1 MKRDRSIGF
10 VGLSLL
16 ILVLGALPAWA
27 SESKDSPVGPESSS
41 ITDDK
46 ILLEAGRQ
54 IRRYAFY
61 SIFDNVLLEA
71 RDGRVVVSGEVMHP
85 WRSKDIERIVLRIS
99 GVRSVDNR
107 LEVLPLSPFD
117 DEIRY
122 RVARAIYRD
131 PALQRY
137 GIQANPPIHV
147 VVRNGNVTLTGV
159 VHTLLEKAVAERA
172 ARFAATYFGLEN
184 KLVVETDTRRAA
196 G

>member
-1 MKRDRSIGF
+1 L
-10 VGLSLL
+10 V
-16 ILVLGALPAWA
+16 LVLGAVPAWA
-27 SESKDSPVGPESSS
+27 SESKESPVRPESSS

-99 GVRSVDNR
+99 GVRSVENR

-122 RVARAIYRD
+122 RVARAIYKD
-131 PALQRY
+131 PGLQRY
-137 GIQANPPIHV
+137 GIQANPPIHI

-159 VHTLLEKAVAERA
+159 VHTLLEKALAERA

-184 KLVVETDTRRAA
+184 KLLVETEMRRAA
-196 G
+196 S